1 MGLQESVGAQLRDT
15 PRCQLLAVRPTSV
28 VLREA
33 AAAAAFRHDSPCRPA
48 SRPVPPPRDDRPTDR
63 RPYLISSAVVMNGR
77 PRDGNT
83 IGRRRRRAGD
93 PGRPAQTPAAVP
105 ARLVRR
111 SAPAQPRL
119 ASPRPAV
126 NLTTSSA
133 RRYVCRTTPARR
145 KDSRRTPSLPCGTYD
160 RCPPD
165 TCPRTSP

>member
-1 MGLQESVGAQLRDT
+1 VTHHGVSCWPSVRRALSCTR
-15 PRCQLLAVRPTSV
+15 LLLLLLPSVTTRRAVQRPDLFHRRQTT
-28 VLREA
+28 
-33 AAAAAFRHDSPCRPA
+33 
-48 SRPVPPPRDDRPTDR
+48 DRPTDR

-111 SAPAQPRL
+111 SAPAPPRL

-160 RCPPD
+160 RCPAD

>member
-28 VLREA
+28 VLRDA

-48 SRPVPPPRDDRPTDR
+48 SRPVPPPTDDRPTDR

-111 SAPAQPRL
+111 SAPAPPRL
-119 ASPRPAV
+119 ASPG
-126 NLTTSSA
+126 
-133 RRYVCRTTPARR
+133 R
-145 KDSRRTPSLPCGTYD
+145 KSDDVERSQIRLSNDACSQEGFSPDPV
-160 RCPPD
+160 PPV
-165 TCPRTSP
+165 RNV